1 MRQNSVKRKKRRR
14 IKPSLFHFF
23 IYVPYHFSFLKATH
37 LIALLCFSK
46 QHAFSHFFVFQ
57 NSTPFRTF
65 SFFRNCVPFRTF
77 RFFETACLFAL
88 SGFSKRY
95 AAFYF
100 YKRYDR
106 RVCILLFALSL
117 GVFPY
122 GRSPTRGATA
132 MGINIESIRFAVFTL
147 VHPSIFVPIRMI
159 TRDPV
164 TDI

>member
-1 MRQNSVKRKKRRR
+1 MIYEAKFYETTKRRR
-14 IKPSLFHFF
+14 IEPSLFCFF
-23 IYVPYHFSFLKATH
+23 IYVPYQFSFLKATH
-37 LIALLCFSK
+37 LIAL
-46 QHAFSHFFVFQ
+46 
-57 NSTPFRTF
+57 
-65 SFFRNCVPFRTF
+65 F
-77 RFFETACLFAL
+77 RFLKTVRLFAL
-88 SGFSKRY
+88 SISSKLY

-106 RVCILLFALSL
+106 RFCILLFALSL

-159 TRDPV
+159 TREPV

>member
-1 MRQNSVKRKKRRR
+1 MRQHSMKQKREGGS
-14 IKPSLFHFF
+14 SLPFF
-23 IYVPYHFSFLKATH
+23 IYVPYHFSFPKATH
-37 LIALLCFSK
+37 LIALLRFSK
-46 QHAFSHFFVFQ
+46 QHAF
-57 NSTPFRTF
+57 RTF
-65 SFFRNCVPFRTF
+65 SFFK
-77 RFFETACLFAL
+77 TARLFAL
-88 SGFSKRY
+88 SIFSKRN

-106 RVCILLFALSL
+106 RFFCILLFALSL

-159 TRDPV
+159 TREPV